1 MFEAFT
7 LTLNQMLQ
15 ILILLTLGFG
25 MNKSRLVSRE
35 MGNVFSKFLTM
46 LFIPSMTL
54 YSNMMECK
62 LTSLASNLPLV
73 FYGTAFYLIGLFL
86 SYPLAKC
93 LSPND
98 LYMRGVYRYAM
109 AMPNTAAVA
118 VPILLSLY
126 GMSGVFQFGLFAIA
140 GSILTYSWGIAQMQP
155 SHGKTS
161 WRTNLA
167 KCININTV
175 AMIVGMILGLLG
187 APNWMPTFISDT
199 VYDLS
204 QCYIPVALLLAG
216 FSIADYPLAEVFH
229 NKKIYLYCLLRLLV
243 FPTIFLLFL
252 YIIKAPL
259 IIATLTALTFASPCG
274 MNVVVFPAAYK
285 EDCQTGASMVLLS
298 SLGSILTVPIIYVL
312 TQMLFA

>member
-15 ILILLTLGFG
+15 ILILLSLGFA
-25 MNKSRLVSRE
+25 MNKSHLVSRE

-62 LTSLASNLPLV
+62 LTSLSSNLPLV
-73 FYGTAFYLIGLFL
+73 LYGTAFYLIGLFL
-86 SYPLAKC
+86 SYPLSRS
-93 LSPND
+93 LSSD
-98 LYMRGVYRYAM
+98 DVYMRGVYRYAI

-118 VPILLSLY
+118 LPIMLSLF

-167 KCININTV
+167 KCININTL
-175 AMIVGMILGLLG
+175 AMVVGMILGLLG
-187 APNWMPTFISDT
+187 APNWMPVFISDT

-216 FSIADYPLAEVFH
+216 FSIADYPLSQVFH
-229 NKKIYLYCLLRLLV
+229 NKKIYVYCLLRLLV
-243 FPTIFLLFL
+243 FPAVFLLVL
-252 YIIKAPL
+252 YLIKAPL

>member
-1 MFEAFT
+1 MSEAFT

-15 ILILLTLGFG
+15 ILILLALGFA

-73 FYGTAFYLIGLFL
+73 LYGTAFYLIGLFL
-86 SYPLAKC
+86 SYPLAKFF
-93 LSPND
+93 SPDND
-98 LYMRGVYRYAM
+98 YMRGVYRYAI

-118 VPILLSLY
+118 VPILLSMF

-140 GSILTYSWGIAQMQP
+140 GSILTYSWGMAQMQP

-161 WRTNLA
+161 WQTNLA
-167 KCININTV
+167 KCININTL

-187 APNWMPTFISDT
+187 APNWMPVFISDT

-216 FSIADYPLAEVFH
+216 FSIADYPLAQVFH
-229 NKKIYLYCLLRLLV
+229 NKKIHLYCLIRLLV
-243 FPTIFLLFL
+243 FPAVFLLTL
-252 YIIKAPL
+252 YLIKAPL

-298 SLGSILTVPIIYVL
+298 SLGSIITVPVIYVL

>member
-15 ILILLTLGFG
+15 ILILLALGFA

-35 MGNVFSKFLTM
+35 IGNVFSKFLTM

-62 LTSLASNLPLV
+62 LTSLSSNLPLV
-73 FYGTAFYLIGLFL
+73 FYGTAFYLTGLFL
-86 SYPLAKC
+86 SYPLSKYF
-93 LSPND
+93 SDNP
-98 LYMRGVYRYAM
+98 YMRGVYRYAL

-118 VPILLSLY
+118 VPIIIALF
-126 GMSGVFQFGLFAIA
+126 GMPGMFQFGLFAIA
-140 GSILTYSWGIAQMQP
+140 GSILPYSWGIAQMQP

-161 WRTNLA
+161 WQSNLA
-167 KCININTV
+167 KCININTL
-175 AMIVGMILGLLG
+175 AMVVGMILGLLG
-187 APNWMPTFISDT
+187 APNWMPVFISDT

-204 QCYIPVALLLAG
+204 QCYIPVSLLLAG
-216 FSIADYPLAEVFH
+216 FSIADYPISSVFH
-229 NKKIYLYCLLRLLV
+229 NKKNYVYCLLRLLV

-285 EDCQTGASMVLLS
+285 EDCQTGASMVLMS
-298 SLGSILTVPIIYVL
+298 SLGSIITVPVIYVL

>member
-15 ILILLTLGFG
+15 ILILLALGFA

-73 FYGTAFYLIGLFL
+73 LYGTVFYLIGVFL
-86 SYPLAKC
+86 SYPLAK
-93 LSPND
+93 LFSPD
-98 LYMRGVYRYAM
+98 HDYMRGVYRYAI

-118 VPILLSLY
+118 VPILLSLF

-140 GSILTYSWGIAQMQP
+140 GSILTYSWGMAQMQP

-161 WRTNLA
+161 WQTNLA
-167 KCININTV
+167 KCININTL
-175 AMIVGMILGLLG
+175 AMVVGMILGLLG
-187 APNWMPTFISDT
+187 APNWMPVFISDT

-216 FSIADYPLAEVFH
+216 FSIADYPLSQVFN
-229 NKKIYLYCLLRLLV
+229 NKRIYFYCLLRLLV
-243 FPTIFLLFL
+243 FPAAFLMIL
-252 YIIKAPL
+252 YVIKAPL
-259 IIATLTALTFASPCG
+259 ILATLTALTFASPCG

-298 SLGSILTVPIIYVL
+298 SLGSIITVPVIYVL
-312 TQMLFA
+312 TQILFT